1 MKFLLDTDTFSV
13 AAREGSA
20 TLRQRL
26 EGESLA
32 NIALSVVT
40 VGEIEFGLAKRMP
53 VPRVAARI
61 ASLRHA
67 LRVLTLNEAVA
78 VAYGSLRQHLQSQG
92 IGIGPNDLWIAAHAL
107 AEDMTVVTG
116 NVREY
121 ARVPG
126 LRVENWL
133 A

>member
-20 TLRQRL
+20 ALHKRL
-26 EGESLA
+26 EGESLD
-32 NIALSVVT
+32 NLALSVIT

-53 VPRVAARI
+53 PARIAARI
-61 ASLRHA
+61 AAMRQSF
-67 LRVLTLNEAVA
+67 RVLAVNEAA
-78 VAYGSLRQHLQSQG
+78 AAAYGRLRQSLHSQG
-92 IGIGPNDLWIAAHAL
+92 ISIGPNDLWIAAHAL
-107 AEDMTVVTG
+107 SENLTVVTG

-121 ARVPG
+121 IRVPG

-133 A
+133 R